1 MNRIFITK
9 AFYRWMS
16 KNRINNDSII
26 AAVKEMESGLI
37 DADLGGY
44 ICKKRIPLPGQ
55 GKRGSARTIVATKQ
69 ENSWFFIYGFN
80 KNERS
85 NISSKE
91 LESFQEMAKGLLSLT
106 NQKLSLATRNGA
118 LKEVSSK

>member
-9 AFYRWMS
+9 AFSRWMS
-16 KNRINNDSII
+16 KNSIKNDNLL

-69 ENSWFFIYGFN
+69 QNSWFFIYGFN

-91 LESFQEMAKGLLSLT
+91 LASFQEMAKVLLSLT
-106 NQKLSLATRNGA
+106 DEKLSLATINGT
-118 LKEVSSK
+118 LKEVSSE

>member
-1 MNRIFITK
+1 
-9 AFYRWMS
+9 MS
-16 KNRINNDSII
+16 KNSIKNDNLL

-91 LESFQEMAKGLLSLT
+91 LASFQEMAKGLLSLT
-106 NQKLSLATRNGA
+106 DEKLSLATINGT
-118 LKEVSSK
+118 LKEVSSE